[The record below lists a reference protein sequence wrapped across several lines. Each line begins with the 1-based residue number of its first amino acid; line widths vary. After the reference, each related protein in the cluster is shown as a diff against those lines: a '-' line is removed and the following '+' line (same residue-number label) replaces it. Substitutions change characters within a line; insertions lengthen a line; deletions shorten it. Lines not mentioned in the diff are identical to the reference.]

1 MFSLLADKLQDVFKD
16 LRGHGK
22 ITETNITDAMRA
34 VRMALLEAD
43 VEFNVAKG
51 FIARVK
57 DKALGEEVLRG
68 VAPGQQIVK
77 IFHDELT
84 ALLGGDN
91 APLNLEKPARI
102 LMVGLNGAGK
112 TTSSAKLAAWLKKE
126 GKAPLLIACDL
137 HRPAAIEQLATLAG
151 QVGVPVFTPPPDE
164 KDVLKVAKL
173 ALEWVKTQ
181 PGNVQIYD
189 TAGRQEIDEA
199 LIAEIKAL
207 REFLQPQEVLLVADA
222 ATGQQAVSVATHFHE
237 ALNITGLVLTKLD
250 GDARGGAALSMRE
263 VTQRP
268 IKFAGIGEKLDQFEP
283 FYPDRLAGRIL
294 GMGDIV
300 GLVEKAVAAIDEEEA
315 KRMEE
320 KMRKASFDLND
331 FLAQFKMLKKLG
343 PLENVLGMLPGM
355 GNLKDFSVD
364 EKQMKRVE
372 AIVLSMTLA
381 ERTNPDILNA
391 RRRQRIARGSG
402 VSVTEVNDLLQRF
415 GQMRKMM
422 KNFGKMKQMMSRPGA
437 ASRFRIKAL
446 VFEQLRYNS
455 ETQKTKKV
463 MSVSNRLRRE
473 GSLNNPYYKVVVT
486 DQRSPRDGK
495 FIELIGNYDPKKPG
509 DNSNIDLS
517 RVDYWVQNGA
527 QPSDTVRSI
536 IKKARKKA
544 TVAA

>member
-16 LRGHGK
+16 LRGHGT

-43 VEFNVAKG
+43 VEFGVAKG

-57 DKALGEEVLRG
+57 DKALGESVLRG

-84 ALLGGDN
+84 ALLGGDH
-91 APLNLEKPARI
+91 APLNLDPPARI
-102 LMVGLNGAGK
+102 MMVGLNGAGK
-112 TTSSAKLAAWLKKE
+112 TTSSAKLAAWLKKQ

-137 HRPAAIEQLATLAG
+137 HRPAAIEQLAQLAK
-151 QVGVPVFTPPPDE
+151 QVGVPVFTPQPGE
-164 KDVLKVAKL
+164 TDVKKVAAQAL
-173 ALEWVKTQ
+173 AWAKEQ
-181 PGNVQIYD
+181 PGNVLIFD
-189 TAGRQEIDEA
+189 TAGRQEIDAA
-199 LIAEIKAL
+199 LIAEIKGL

-237 ALNITGLVLTKLD
+237 ALEITGLVLTKLD

-268 IKFAGIGEKLDQFEP
+268 IKFAGVGEKLDQFEP

-300 GLVEKAVAAIDEEEA
+300 GLVEKAAAAIDEDEA
-315 KRMEE
+315 RRMEE
-320 KMRKASFDLND
+320 KMRTASFDLND
-331 FLAQFKMLKKLG
+331 FLSQFKMLKKLG
-343 PLENVLGMLPGM
+343 PMENILGMIPGM
-355 GNLKDFSVD
+355 GNLKNFSFD
-364 EKQMKRVE
+364 ENQMKRVE

-402 VSVTEVNDLLQRF
+402 VTVTEVNDLLQRF

-422 KNFGKMKQMMSRPGA
+422 KGMGKMKKMMARSGG
-437 ASRFRIKAL
+437 SRFG
-446 VFEQLRYNS
+446 
-455 ETQKTKKV
+455 
-463 MSVSNRLRRE
+463 LRR
-473 GSLNNPYYKVVVT
+473 
-486 DQRSPRDGK
+486 
-495 FIELIGNYDPKKPG
+495 
-509 DNSNIDLS
+509 
-517 RVDYWVQNGA
+517 
-527 QPSDTVRSI
+527 
-536 IKKARKKA
+536 
-544 TVAA
+544 